1 MGLLPINFAQSN
13 IYLYNSILSL
23 CAIMWQPFDW
33 RRDETGDFVQV
44 QWQQR
49 GMGTGR
55 MIMKTLPALWRE
67 SKNEKLEVLSVTSD
81 SPKQRRTTPVEQLPL
96 SKEQQV
102 VAEMIFATLED
113 LRGEQGRSMSA
124 EHRSEH
130 IQLLEEVALDILDA
144 SLSACDLMQIKMAVT
159 RVSAALQG

>member
-13 IYLYNSILSL
+13 IYLYNSFLSL

-55 MIMKTLPALWRE
+55 MIMKTLPALWRD
-67 SKNEKLEVLSVTSD
+67 SKDEKLEVLSVTSE
-81 SPKQRRTTPVEQLPL
+81 SPKQRRTTPVERLPL
-96 SKEQQV
+96 KKEQQV
-102 VAEMIFATLED
+102 VAEMIFATLEA
-113 LRGEQGRSMSA
+113 LRGEKGRSMSA
-124 EHRSEH
+124 ESRNER
-130 IQLLEEVALDILDA
+130 IQSLEDVSLDILDA
-144 SLSACDLMQIKMAVT
+144 CLSSAELMKIKVVVEKVTFDL
-159 RVSAALQG
+159 